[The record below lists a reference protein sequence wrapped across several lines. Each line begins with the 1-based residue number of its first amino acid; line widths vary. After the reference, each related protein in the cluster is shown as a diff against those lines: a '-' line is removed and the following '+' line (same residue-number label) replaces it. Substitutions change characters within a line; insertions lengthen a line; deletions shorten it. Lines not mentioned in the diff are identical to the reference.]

1 MIIYTC
7 VCNLHGDDSFLC
19 TLLRHKDI
27 SPQSQS
33 VILENSFEDDPKLAA
48 ELHQTLADFEADL
61 AGKGGMAKIYATLNR
76 NVFTDVYIQH

>member
-1 MIIYTC
+1 MTFFINNKGLYVIIFTC
-7 VCNLHGDDSFLC
+7 VCNIHDDDFFLC

-33 VILENSFEDDPKLAA
+33 VILKNSFDDPKLAA

-61 AGKGGMAKIYATLNR
+61 AGKRGKNISYTE
-76 NVFTDVYIQH
+76 